1 MQDDGSPTMTAMLLE
16 TNILT
21 YFVEMDDP
29 RIEKNYKPP
38 ISCHQHHC
46 LGLICGADTWVDI
59 ERYGNVRQVQ

>member
-1 MQDDGSPTMTAMLLE
+1 MQDNGSPTMTAMLLE

-38 ISCHQHHC
+38 IYCHQHRC
-46 LGLICGADTWVDI
+46 LGLICGADIWVDI